1 MQFIAIT
8 SVEGWDFAFIA
19 LPEVITLVLCVLRR
33 RPVVFVGV
41 VGVHFGGQD
50 FTPVFLSDSGLSI
63 NEVKGWNDSVVRRK
77 YTTTYLSSHWSLIPP
92 CHHRPA
98 KKASLKTRTTR
109 WKSDWRLEVEASV
122 RHDDNRNGSE
132 LRPRDVLHRCE
143 VISDVQ
149 GSSRKSESSHSAFP

>member
-92 CHHRPA
+92 CHHQPA
-98 KKASLKTRTTR
+98 KMALLMARITR
-109 WKSDWRLEVEASV
+109 WESDWRLKQALNMMTTETALNSRPTSCIDVKS
-122 RHDDNRNGSE
+122 SE
-132 LRPRDVLHRCE
+132 KYRFRVVSLSPLTCT
-143 VISDVQ
+143 
-149 GSSRKSESSHSAFP
+149 